1 MKTERTFYI
10 FDLNNPEN
18 DIKEKINKNVSESQ
32 IISDIEGLIPD
43 IEEAGSFSYR
53 VIGYMRSKHLSTK
66 DLYER
71 AYIDRRLFHKIIKN
85 SRYHPSKKTVF
96 ALCIA
101 FELDYLESMELMG
114 LASYSFASN
123 SRTDMILRY
132 FLIKRIYDIDL
143 INSVLYQFKC
153 PCIGD

>member
-1 MKTERTFYI
+1 MKNQRYFYI

-18 DIKEKINKNVSESQ
+18 DIREEVGRSISEAQINADLEDMLSEV
-32 IISDIEGLIPD
+32 DETRT
-43 IEEAGSFSYR
+43 FSSVVLY
-53 VIGYMRSKHLSTK
+53 YMRTKHLSTK

-85 SRYHPSKKTVF
+85 RRYHPSKKTVF

-101 FELDYLESMELMG
+101 FELNYVESMDLLA

-123 SRTDMILRY
+123 DKGDMILKY
-132 FLIKRIYDIDL
+132 FLSKRIYDIDL
-143 INSVLYQFKC
+143 INNALYQYKC

>member
-1 MKTERTFYI
+1 MKQEHIFYL
-10 FDLNNPEN
+10 FDLENPDNDVKETIN
-18 DIKEKINKNVSESQ
+18 KDVTESKIVSEVNDMLSGMDETTTFSSMVRYYMDIKR
-32 IISDIEGLIPD
+32 LT
-43 IEEAGSFSYR
+43 
-53 VIGYMRSKHLSTK
+53 TK

-85 SRYHPSKKTVF
+85 RRYHPSKKTVF

-101 FELDYLESMELMG
+101 FRLDYLDSIELLG

-123 SRTDMILRY
+123 NRGDMILSY
-132 FLIKRIYDIDL
+132 FISKQIFDIDL

>member
-1 MKTERTFYI
+1 MKQEHIFYL
-10 FDLNNPEN
+10 FDLKNPDK
-18 DIKEKINKNVSESQ
+18 DIKEPINKDISEKKIVDEVSRMLSDLDESTT
-32 IISDIEGLIPD
+32 
-43 IEEAGSFSYR
+43 FSSMTLY
-53 VIGYMRSKHLSTK
+53 YMRTKRLSTK

-85 SRYHPSKKTVF
+85 RRYHPSKKTVF

-101 FELDYLESMELMG
+101 FRLDYPESIELLG

-123 SRTDMILRY
+123 NKGDMILKY
-132 FLIKRIYDIDL
+132 FLSKRIYDIDM

>member
-1 MKTERTFYI
+1 MVLY
-10 FDLNNPEN
+10 
-18 DIKEKINKNVSESQ
+18 
-32 IISDIEGLIPD
+32 
-43 IEEAGSFSYR
+43 
-53 VIGYMRSKHLSTK
+53 YMRTKRLSTK

-85 SRYHPSKKTVF
+85 RRYHPSRKTVF

-101 FELDYLESMELMG
+101 FELDYLESVELMG

-123 SRTDMILRY
+123 SKGDMILKY
-132 FLIKRIYDIDL
+132 FLSKRIYDIDM

>member
-1 MKTERTFYI
+1 MKNERTLYI
-10 FDLNNPEN
+10 FDLKNSEN
-18 DIKEKINKNVSESQ
+18 DIVEKINNDVSESQ
-32 IISDIEGLIPD
+32 VIEDINNMLPD
-43 IEEAGSFSYR
+43 IDETCTFSSMVLY
-53 VIGYMRSKHLSTK
+53 YMRTMRLSTK

-85 SRYHPSKKTVF
+85 RKYHPSKKTVF

-101 FELDYLESMELMG
+101 FELDYLESTELMG
-114 LASYSFASN
+114 YASYSFASN
-123 SRTDMILRY
+123 SRADMILRY

>member
-1 MKTERTFYI
+1 MKNERTLYI
-10 FDLNNPEN
+10 FDLKNSEN
-18 DIKEKINKNVSESQ
+18 DIVEKINNDVSEFKV
-32 IISDIEGLIPD
+32 IEDINNMLSDIDETCT
-43 IEEAGSFSYR
+43 FSSMVLY
-53 VIGYMRSKHLSTK
+53 YMRTKRLSTK

-85 SRYHPSKKTVF
+85 RKYHPSKKTVF
-96 ALCIA
+96 ALCLA
-101 FELDYLESMELMG
+101 FELDYLESTELMG

-123 SRTDMILRY
+123 SRADMIFRY
-132 FLIKRIYDIDL
+132 FLIKRIYDIDM

>member
-1 MKTERTFYI
+1 MKSERTFYV
-10 FDLNNPEN
+10 FDLKNPEN
-18 DIKEKINKNVSESQ
+18 DIAEKINKDVSESQ
-32 IISDIEGLIPD
+32 IIADIEKFLPD
-43 IEEAGSFSYR
+43 VDETCTFSSR
-53 VIGYMRSKHLSTK
+53 VLYYMRAKRLSTK
-66 DLYER
+66 ELYER

-85 SRYHPSKKTVF
+85 RRYHPSKKTVS
-96 ALCIA
+96 ALCVA
-101 FELDYLESMELMG
+101 FELDYAESAELMG

-123 SRTDMILRY
+123 SRADMILRY

>member
-1 MKTERTFYI
+1 MKNERTLYI
-10 FDLNNPEN
+10 FDLKNSEN
-18 DIKEKINKNVSESQ
+18 DIVEKINNDVSESQ
-32 IISDIEGLIPD
+32 VIEDINNLLTD
-43 IEEAGSFSYR
+43 IDETRTFSSMVLY
-53 VIGYMRSKHLSTK
+53 YMRTKRLSTK

-85 SRYHPSKKTVF
+85 RKYHPSKKTVF

-101 FELDYLESMELMG
+101 FELDYFESTEFMG
-114 LASYSFASN
+114 LASYSFATN
-123 SRTDMILRY
+123 SRADMILRY
-132 FLIKRIYDIDL
+132 FLIKRIYDIDM

>member
-1 MKTERTFYI
+1 MKQEHIFYL
-10 FDLNNPEN
+10 FDLENPDN
-18 DIKEKINKNVSESQ
+18 DVKETINKDVTESK
-32 IISDIEGLIPD
+32 IVAEVNNMLSDLDETIT
-43 IEEAGSFSYR
+43 FSSMVRY
-53 VIGYMRSKHLSTK
+53 YMDTKRLTTK

-85 SRYHPSKKTVF
+85 RRYHPSKKTVF

-101 FELDYLESMELMG
+101 FELNYAESLELLG

-123 SRTDMILRY
+123 SRSDMIMAY
-132 FLIKRIYDIDL
+132 FLTKRIYDIDL
-143 INSVLYQFKC
+143 INSVLYRFKC